1 MEIRKIIQN
10 IASGMT
16 VIIVE
21 QNAELA
27 LGLSN
32 RTYILE
38 NGRVSYS
45 GDSQV
50 LLEDKELRAR
60 HLAV

>member
-10 IASGMT
+10 IASGMI

-27 LGLSN
+27 LGLSS